1 MGGEAMRRKLMAMHS
16 QIVAFEDPLVKSI
29 CVEKFGGV
37 DGITDR
43 QYGTAGVKGYDG
55 ECTYRQLDAVK
66 NIGRAF
72 YGKGI
77 VKFNEFRH
85 FTSCTKIGNLGFP
98 RDSEVNS
105 FTNSTLEE
113 ITLPPTF
120 KNIGWKAFQ
129 GTRLK
134 RLVIPEGYAYDL
146 YESQFANCYY
156 LRYMEYPS
164 TLYQRIG
171 WYAAFRNVSNLVIVI
186 KAKKPP
192 LQINISTKREDITF
206 YVPDESV
213 DLYKAH
219 AGLALYKDDRIKPLS
234 EYQP

>member
-1 MGGEAMRRKLMAMHS
+1 MRRKLMAMHS

-37 DGITDR
+37 DGITDK
-43 QYGTAGVKGYDG
+43 QYGTAGVKGYEG
-55 ECTYRQLDAVK
+55 ECTYRQLAAVK

-72 YGKGI
+72 YGKEI
-77 VKFNEFRH
+77 VKFNEFRF
-85 FTSCTKIGNLGFP
+85 FTSCVRVGIGFATESRNDGFAYS
-98 RDSEVNS
+98 R
-105 FTNSTLEE
+105 LEE

-129 GTRLK
+129 NTKLK
-134 RLVIPEGYAYDL
+134 RLIIPEGYAYDL
-146 YESQFANCYY
+146 YESQFADCYN
-156 LRYMEYPS
+156 LRYVEYPS

-171 WYAAFRNVSNLVIVI
+171 GWSAFKNVSNLVIVV